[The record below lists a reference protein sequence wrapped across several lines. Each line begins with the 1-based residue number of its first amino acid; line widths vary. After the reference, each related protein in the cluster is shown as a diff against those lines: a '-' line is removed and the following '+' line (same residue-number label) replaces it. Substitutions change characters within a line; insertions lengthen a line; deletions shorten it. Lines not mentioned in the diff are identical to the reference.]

1 MEALT
6 ADNLLGL
13 PRDQNNRAHQLRLRR
28 SDGTEAARRTALCTP
43 VLEHL
48 ATTDQG
54 IFFFNGI
61 HQAHQVAAI
70 LIAEEANPHTHWS
83 IS

>member
-6 ADNLLGL
+6 VDNPLGL
-13 PRDQNNRAHQLRLRR
+13 PWDQNNLPHQLRLRWAE
-28 SDGTEAARRTALCTP
+28 GMEAARRTALCTP

-61 HQAHQVAAI
+61 HQAHQVVAI
-70 LIAEEANPHTHWS
+70 LIAEEGNTQT
-83 IS
+83 